1 MKLISAKNISVVLT
15 LVFIVFLS
23 QSNALQFLLNTYL
36 GRLIFLS
43 IIVFVTANN
52 NKLGLVIV
60 LATIVFFNYNMTEGF
75 QNASK
80 ESLSSIA
87 ENKKADGIN
96 PKEATA
102 VEEDKVEKKPVAKA
116 NSKAVE
122 GFCMSDRELSLLRGK
137 RPNSIP
143 VLSNMR
149 SQPDGILPHEMND
162 FSINPSTIEDDYDA

>member
-1 MKLISAKNISVVLT
+1 MKLISAKNISVALT

-36 GRLIFLS
+36 GRLLFLS
-43 IIVFVTANN
+43 IIIFVTANN
-52 NKLGLVIV
+52 NTLGLVIV

-75 QNASK
+75 QQK
-80 ESLSSIA
+80 ESLSAIT
-87 ENKKADGIN
+87 NKKQDGIN
-96 PKEATA
+96 PKEATV
-102 VEEDKVEKKPVAKA
+102 VEDDKAQKKPQVKAK
-116 NSKAVE
+116 SKAVE

-149 SQPDGILPHEMND
+149 SQSDGILPHEMND
-162 FSINPSTIEDDYDA
+162 FSINPSTIEDNDDA